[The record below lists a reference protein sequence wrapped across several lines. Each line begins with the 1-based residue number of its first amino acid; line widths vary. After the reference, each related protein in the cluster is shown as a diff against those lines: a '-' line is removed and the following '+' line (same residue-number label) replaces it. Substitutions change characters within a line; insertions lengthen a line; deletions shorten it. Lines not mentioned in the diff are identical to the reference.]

1 MYGMKRKNFL
11 LYLAASAFLAAGLA
25 GCAGKQ
31 EDAQKEQQEADNSED
46 ASETQT
52 DAGGEEASQDANTAS
67 ADITPEP
74 QEIPDV
80 TPGPVES
87 DGNVVGLSLPEEN
100 EQWTMTAQ
108 IIQEK
113 LESQGYRVEVNYAGG
128 EIQRQQMQTEAMALN
143 KYKAILV
150 APVNVQAL
158 GSALAQAEEAG
169 IPVVSCEGLV
179 MFSDA
184 VDYYVGFDNVKAGTL
199 QGEYIRDALNLEEAG
214 DTKYIEFFAG
224 DPDDS
229 VAQLTYE
236 AMMKVLQPY
245 LGAGTLAY
253 RDDLR
258 QSYMERGTMNADG
271 ASAVTR
277 IEEVYALYEEAGS
290 LPDAVWCYNDSI
302 AASVIQVF
310 EEKGASALP
319 VLTGFGTEE
328 SAADNIRGG
337 KQSMTVKKD
346 YQALAEKA
354 ADVLLAAAGQTE
366 ITADDTETYN
376 NGSRVVPAYIIDVQS
391 VTKENLG

>member
-1 MYGMKRKNFL
+1 MKKRTFL
-11 LYLAASAFLAAGLA
+11 LYLAVSVFAVSGLA

-31 EDAQKEQQEADNSED
+31 ESAQKEQQGSDNGED
-46 ASETQT
+46 APET
-52 DAGGEEASQDANTAS
+52 DAGGEEASQNANTAS

-214 DTKYIEFFAG
+214 NTKYIEFFAG

-310 EEKGASALP
+310 EEKGASVLP